1 MTIYIN
7 SMLSIGFLSIHQHWS
22 PIRIITLTPMP
33 LSQTKFSLNVPEPRS
48 NATRFILF
56 IDTSTTYRNHQDFPL
71 PQPRI
76 PVAALVAHD
85 MPDTAQPAD
94 QNLTPD
100 MDSGQNWAMALK
112 APAAKV
118 VAGCMLYTAA
128 GPAKVV
134 GANEGCAD
142 RVPVGLQM
150 AGIAG
155 AVGRR

>member
-1 MTIYIN
+1 MTIYIK
-7 SMLSIGFLSIHQHWS
+7 SMLSIGPLSIHQAWS
-22 PIRIITLTPMP
+22 PIRTITLTPMP

-48 NATRFILF
+48 NAMRFNLF
-56 IDTSTTYRNHQDFPL
+56 DISITYRNHQDSPL

-85 MPDTAQPAD
+85 MPDIAQPAD
-94 QNLTPD
+94 QNLTPG

-112 APAAKV
+112 ASAAKV
-118 VAGCMLYTAA
+118 VAGCMLYMAA
-128 GPAKVV
+128 GPAKVA

-142 RVPVGLQM
+142 RVLVDLQR

-155 AVGRR
+155 VVGRR